1 MKKEYTYV
9 SRNTL
14 EYVYLHDCDCE
25 HMYYAENYLIF
36 EMEWMEIL
44 RGHPQNPFPQAHQ
57 SGAGRIELFQP
68 KIVECTLAVKRSKNI
83 RSVND
88 VRELDYYGLEFLEY
102 EQEYR
107 KSNDYYAE
115 LFMVFDRDSCYDNIS
130 LKIEYQGATVAWDT
144 LNGVSWVERI

>member
-1 MKKEYTYV
+1 MKKEYTYF
-9 SRNTL
+9 SRDTL
-14 EYVYLHDCDCE
+14 QYVYLHDCDCA
-25 HMYYAENYLIF
+25 HMYYADSCLIF
-36 EMEWMEIL
+36 QMEWMEIL

-68 KIVECTLAVKRSKNI
+68 KIVECTLAVKGSKNI

-102 EQEYR
+102 EQEYK

-115 LFMVFDRDSCYDNIS
+115 LFMVFDRDSCYDNIF
-130 LKIEYQGATVAWDT
+130 LKIEYQSATVAWDT
-144 LNGVSWVERI
+144 FNGVSWIESI

>member
-1 MKKEYTYV
+1 MKKEYTYF
-9 SRNTL
+9 SRDTL
-14 EYVYLHDCDCE
+14 QYVYLHDCDCA
-25 HMYYAENYLIF
+25 HMYYTDSCLIF

-57 SGAGRIELFQP
+57 SGAGRIELFHPQ
-68 KIVECTLAVKRSKNI
+68 IVECTLSVKGSEKI

-88 VRELDYYGLEFLEY
+88 VRELDYYGLEFLVY

-115 LFMVFDRDSCYDNIS
+115 LFMVFDRDSCYDDIS
-130 LKIEYQGATVAWDT
+130 LKIEYQSATVAWDT
-144 LNGVSWVERI
+144 FNSVSWIESI

>member
-1 MKKEYTYV
+1 
-9 SRNTL
+9 
-14 EYVYLHDCDCE
+14 
-25 HMYYAENYLIF
+25 MYYADSCLIF

-44 RGHPQNPFPQAHQ
+44 RGHPQNPFSQAHQ

-68 KIVECTLAVKRSKNI
+68 QIVECTLSVKGSEKI

-115 LFMVFDRDSCYDNIS
+115 LFMVFNRDSCYDDIS
-130 LKIEYQGATVAWDT
+130 LKIEYQSATVAWNT
-144 LNGVSWVERI
+144 FNGVSWIESI